1 MFYRKFGKRLVDML
15 VSGMG
20 LLLLGPFILGLAVLV
35 RFKLGSPII
44 FSQKRPGYRGRVFT
58 LYKFRTMTDEKDSSG
73 RLLDDQIRLT
83 RFGSM
88 LRATSLDEL
97 PELWNIFIG
106 DMSLVGPR
114 PLLVKYLP
122 LYTEQ
127 ENKRHM
133 VRPGLTGL
141 AQIKGR
147 NSVMWEQR
155 FAYDGEY
162 VDNISLINDLRIMMG
177 TVKKVLKKE
186 DVVSPGVME
195 DFDVYRTKQLQS
207 ANADTTIK

>member
-20 LLLLGPFILGLAVLV
+20 LLLLGPVILGLAVLV

-127 ENKRHM
+127 ENRRHG

-162 VDNISLINDLRIMMG
+162 VDNISLINDLGIMMG
-177 TVKKVLKKE
+177 TVQKVLKKE